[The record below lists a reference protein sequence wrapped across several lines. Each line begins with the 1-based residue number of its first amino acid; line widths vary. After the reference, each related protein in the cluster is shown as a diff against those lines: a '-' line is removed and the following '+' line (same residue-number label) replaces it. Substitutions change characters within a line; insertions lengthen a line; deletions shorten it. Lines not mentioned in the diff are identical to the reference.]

1 MLRGR
6 QCSVSLPCGSVIA
19 HKLEARSSYLKL
31 AMPLRNHGKDIEL
44 LVLSLY
50 TCR

>member
-19 HKLEARSSYLKL
+19 HKLDARYSYQKL
-31 AMPLRNHGKDIEL
+31 TKSLRNNGNDTEL
-44 LVLSLY
+44 SVLSLY
-50 TCR
+50 R

>member
-19 HKLEARSSYLKL
+19 RELEARSSYQTLTIS
-31 AMPLRNHGKDIEL
+31 LRNHGNDTEL

-50 TCR
+50 R